1 MKNKLIVI
9 TGPTASGKTR
19 IASEIAS
26 KLDGEIISAD
36 SRQVYKDMN
45 LGTGKDYDDYI
56 VFNKKIPY
64 HLIDILEAG
73 DEYNVFEFQNDF
85 YKAFNDIINRNKVPI
100 LCGGTGMYIES
111 VLKKYNFINVPLDTK
126 FRETIKNKSNDEL
139 IELLTALKKVHNTT
153 DLIDRERLIR
163 ALEIEYFSLNTK
175 NKTQTPDIDYKIF
188 AIKYER
194 NILRERITERL
205 KKRLENGMINEVENL
220 INKGIDVNKLK
231 YYGLEYKYIAMY
243 LNNEIGFDEMF
254 RLLNTAIHQFSK
266 RQMTWLRKMERTGF
280 EINWIDGELSNDE
293 KLKKIIENL

>member
-19 IASEIAS
+19 IASEIAY

-73 DEYNVFEFQNDF
+73 AEYNVFEFQNDF

-111 VLKKYNFINVPLDTK
+111 VLKKYNLINVPIDTK
-126 FRETIKNKSNDEL
+126 FRESIKNKSNDEL
-139 IELLTALKKVHNTT
+139 IELLTRLKKVHNTT

-163 ALEIEYFSLNTK
+163 ALEIEYFSINTK
-175 NKTQTPDIDYKIF
+175 NKIPTPDFDYKIF

-205 KKRLENGMINEVENL
+205 KKRLENGMITEVENL
-220 INKGIDVNKLK
+220 IKKGIEINKLK

-243 LNNEIGFDEMF
+243 INNEIDFDEMF

-266 RQMTWLRKMERTGF
+266 RQMTWIRKMERNGF
-280 EINWIDGELSNDE
+280 EINWIEGELSNEE
-293 KLKKIIENL
+293 KLKKIIETI